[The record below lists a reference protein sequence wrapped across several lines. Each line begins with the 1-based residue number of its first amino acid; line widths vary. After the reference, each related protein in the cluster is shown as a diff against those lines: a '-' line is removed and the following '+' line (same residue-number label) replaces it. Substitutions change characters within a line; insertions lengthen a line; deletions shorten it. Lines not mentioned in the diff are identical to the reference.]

1 MKTSARESDTVRTGG
16 PVPDTDLT
24 RCVKDYAREEVGF
37 DLVGIAAADDP
48 QFDIAP
54 EGHKPAEWL
63 PGAKSVVVGG
73 IKVLREILHTTP
85 SPVYAKHYDQLNL
98 WLTQAA
104 YQLSRFLQEKGFQ
117 AMYSPESDPYEYFG
131 AQRERG
137 ETRYS
142 PSFCHIHAA
151 VAAGLGTRGKV
162 GVVLTP
168 EYGPRQRWISVI
180 TTAPLVPDPRLAK
193 EQCIEFLKPGSCG
206 DKCIEVCQKDQGGA
220 LKSWPDEG
228 GVDMFACDWADLKAG
243 GLSCGRS
250 IEACPVGKAK
260 H

>member
-1 MKTSARESDTVRTGG
+1 MNSAARKTRSAGRRA
-16 PVPDTDLT
+16 PVPAVELT
-24 RCVKDYAREEVGF
+24 QSVKDHAQDEIGF
-37 DLVGIAAADDP
+37 DLVGIASATDP

-104 YQLSRFLQEKGFQ
+104 YELSRFLHRQGFR
-117 AMYSPESDPYEYFG
+117 AMYFPESDPYEYFR
-131 AQRERG
+131 AQQARG
-137 ETRYS
+137 EPRYS
-142 PSFCHIHAA
+142 PSFCHLHSA
-151 VAAGLGTRGKV
+151 VAAGLGKRGKV

-180 TTAPLVPDPRLAK
+180 TTAELVPDPRMQK
-193 EQCIEFLKPGSCG
+193 ELCLDFIKPGACG
-206 DKCIEVCQKDQGGA
+206 DKCIEVCRKEQRGA
-220 LKSWPDEG
+220 LKPWPDEG
-228 GVDMFACDWADLKAG
+228 GVDMYACDWASLKAA
-243 GLSCGRS
+243 GLSCGRC
-250 IEACPVGKAK
+250 IEVCPVGKIRL
-260 H
+260 